1 MQKSKPITDN
11 KDLNEM
17 NRVPEERKKDLKKWK
32 RL

>member
-11 KDLNEM
+11 KDLTEM